1 MRYQLIAPRDEA
13 MSAVEQVLHNRGIK
27 LEDMERF
34 KYPSQNDIVDP
45 LCLEHMHEGVQMLMK
60 HVGQN
65 DKIFIQVDSDC
76 DGYTSSAILINYL
89 NCLFPHFVQT
99 KISYRI
105 HDGKQHGL
113 LTETI
118 PEDVKLVIAPDS
130 SSNDYEQHE
139 ELHNRGID
147 VLVLDHH
154 EAEKYSE
161 YACVINNQMCDYPTK
176 ALSGA
181 GVVYKFCCYMDE
193 LLGTSYADDY
203 VDLATAGII
212 ADVMPLKDFEIRQII
227 LKGMQ
232 GFRNPLLKTMVA
244 EDNFHFQGKA
254 LTPFNIAWY
263 IAPYINAITRSG
275 TQSEKQVVF
284 ESMIEFLAYK
294 TVPSTKRGCKGQFE
308 TRVEQAVRTCK
319 NVKNRQTKSKDGAMD
334 AVLKTIKDENLLE
347 HKILAIRLDP
357 KYAADKNLTGLIA
370 NGLLDT
376 FCRPILILNKVE
388 EDGKIYWRGS
398 GRGYDKANLG
408 SLRDLLEQSGLVEY
422 AQGHAMAFGVSIPEE
437 NCDALV
443 QYVDEAYKDFD
454 CTPIYSVDLIW
465 DGTKDLS
472 SKAFAEIADEE
483 KIWGKG
489 VEDPLIAIEGFRV
502 YGKQLRL
509 FGLEKGK
516 PTLNIQLDDGSSLVK
531 FKSSEEEYELLHSDL
546 GYVIIN
552 AVGTCTRSNWG
563 IPQFMITD
571 YEIIGRNEYYF

>member
-1 MRYQLIAPRDEA
+1 
-13 MSAVEQVLHNRGIK
+13 MSAVEQVLFNRGIK
-27 LEDMERF
+27 PEDIERF
-34 KYPSQNDIVDP
+34 KYPSSKDIVDP
-45 LCLEHMHEGVQMLMK
+45 LKLEHVFEGAQMLIK
-60 HVGQN
+60 HVKQN
-65 DKIFIQVDSDC
+65 DKIFIQVDSDA
-76 DGYTSSAILINYL
+76 DGYTSAAILINYL
-89 NCLFPHFVQT
+89 NCLFPHFAQT
-99 KISYRI
+99 QISYRI

-113 LTETI
+113 LTDTI
-118 PEDVKLVIAPDS
+118 PKDVKLVIAPDS
-130 SSNDYEQHE
+130 SSNQYEEHQ
-139 ELHNRGID
+139 ELAEKGID
-147 VLVLDHH
+147 VLVIDHH
-154 EAEKYSE
+154 EADHYSE

-176 ALSGA
+176 TLSGA
-181 GVVYKFCCYMDE
+181 GVMYKFCSYIDT
-193 LLGTSYADDY
+193 LLDTNFADDY
-203 VDLATAGII
+203 IDLATVGII
-212 ADVMPLKDFEIRQII
+212 ADVMPLKDLEVRQII

-244 EDNFHFQGKA
+244 KDEFHFKGKA

-284 ESMIEFLAYK
+284 ESMIDFLAYK
-294 TVPSTKRGCKGQFE
+294 TIPSTKRGCQGQME
-308 TRVEQAVRTCK
+308 TRAEQAVRTCN
-319 NVKNRQTKSKDGAMD
+319 NVKSRQSKSKDLASE
-334 AVLKTIKDENLLE
+334 AVFTTIEEENLLE
-347 HKILAIRLDP
+347 NKILAIRLDP

-388 EDGKIYWRGS
+388 EDGKTYWRGS

-443 QYVDEAYKDFD
+443 QYVDEVYKDFD

>member
-13 MSAVEQVLHNRGIK
+13 MSAVEQVLFNRGIK

-76 DGYTSSAILINYL
+76 DGYTSAAILINYL

-113 LTETI
+113 LTDTI
-118 PEDVKLVIAPDS
+118 PEDIKLVIAPDS
-130 SSNDYEQHE
+130 SSNDYEEHE
-139 ELHNRGID
+139 ALHSKGID

-161 YACVINNQMCDYPTK
+161 FACVINNQMCDYPTK

-181 GVVYKFCCYMDE
+181 GVVYKFCCYMDS

-275 TQSEKQVVF
+275 TMSEKQVVF

-388 EDGKIYWRGS
+388 EDGKTYWRGS